1 VELRDRYGEF
11 QALGAEVVALA
22 VAPLEAVEGVRASI
36 GAPFPMLADP
46 DRRAAEAYGVYNL
59 FGDGLAAPAVFV
71 LKDGVI
77 CWSYV
82 GQNPTDR
89 PPLAEI
95 LARVQDSSR
104 ATGHLPDLRYNNS
117 DRSRLNGRLP

>member
-11 QALGAEVVALA
+11 QARGAEVIALA

-46 DRRAAEAYGVYNL
+46 GHRVAEAYGVHSL

-71 LKDGVI
+71 LKDGAI
-77 CWSYV
+77 RWSYV

-89 PPLAEI
+89 PPVAEI
-95 LARVQDSSR
+95 LA
-104 ATGHLPDLRYNNS
+104 HLE
-117 DRSRLNGRLP
+117 